1 MCSLHKVRIH
11 MVNPSVFFLLALS
24 AKRCTQQDSLW
35 DVVDWW
41 CLSEHS
47 RSDWSQTSQR
57 LGNCMN
63 FWTPISYC
71 GTFRDSNKPDW
82 FGAYAFCTVVLKR
95 LIWKTSNDKIYR
107 VKVSL
112 LQATE
117 AAVRVCVCIN
127 THSYMRIYI
136 HTHTHIWF
144 QCLPNVWI
152 LITTWLNPNNHTS
165 FLILYFLP
173 IHFTKTLPF
182 CVLEE
187 RKNTTTKNPK
197 SH

>member
-1 MCSLHKVRIH
+1 MCSLHKIRIY

-47 RSDWSQTSQR
+47 RSDCSQTSQR

-71 GTFRDSNKPDW
+71 GTLRDSNKPDW

-95 LIWKTSNDKIYR
+95 LFWKTSNDKIYH

-117 AAVRVCVCIN
+117 AAVCVCVCVYKHICIY
-127 THSYMRIYI
+127 TQVSYRMLEANL
-136 HTHTHIWF
+136 
-144 QCLPNVWI
+144 CLSKDCPWTYRFMPV
-152 LITTWLNPNNHTS
+152 LYCKSRSKDRSEEPRGGLRGAWLNTTAAKY
-165 FLILYFLP
+165 IL
-173 IHFTKTLPF
+173 T
-182 CVLEE
+182 EG
-187 RKNTTTKNPK
+187 PK
-197 SH
+197 